1 MTKFWILIL
10 ILIIATGC
18 DTNQQKKDTESFP
31 ILTGKY
37 LGQEEPGLTPE
48 IFAPNIVSTGMSEIN
63 ACFSPDYS
71 EFFYSIVLPTR
82 KFVIVSMMYE
92 NNSWKKPE
100 IAEFS
105 GQYSD
110 ADPFITKDGKW
121 LYFVSKRPEDTTKT
135 EKKDWDIWRVEKV
148 DGRWQ
153 NPEKLEN
160 GINSESDDIY
170 PTISEKGTL
179 YFSSG
184 RYGKNNR
191 DIYYSE
197 SSGDTFNDPIKMNDT
212 INGHWEGDIFISPKE
227 DYMIFR
233 SYGRKEGNGLF
244 ITFNINDHWST
255 PKRMGSEINMTGNEF
270 CPIVSP
276 DGKYFFFTS
285 ANVVMKSENSRILT
299 YNNIKEDFI
308 KSYEHPQMGKND
320 IYWVDS
326 EIIDSYRENN

>member
-10 ILIIATGC
+10 ILVMATGC
-18 DTNQQKKDTESFP
+18 DTDQQEKENFP

-37 LGQEEPGLTPE
+37 LGQKDPGLTPE
-48 IFAPNIVSTGMSEIN
+48 IFAPNIVSTGMTEIN
-63 ACFSPDYS
+63 TCFSPDYS
-71 EFFYSIVLPTR
+71 EFFYSIILPNR
-82 KFVIVSMMYE
+82 KFVIVSMKYE
-92 NNSWKKPE
+92 NNRWNKPE
-100 IAEFS
+100 VAEFS

-135 EKKDWDIWRVEKV
+135 ERRDWDIWRIGKV

-153 NPEKLEN
+153 NPEKLKN

-184 RYGKNNR
+184 RDGTNNR

-197 SSGDTFNDPIKMNDT
+197 SSGDEFNDPIKMNDT
-212 INGHWEGDIFISPKE
+212 INGYWEGDIFISPKE

-244 ITFNINDHWST
+244 ITFNNNDHWST
-255 PKRMGSEINMTGNEF
+255 PKRMGNEINMTGNEF
-270 CPIVSP
+270 CPMVSP
-276 DGKYFFFTS
+276 DGSYFFFTS
-285 ANVVMKSENSRILT
+285 SNIVMESENSELLT
-299 YNNIKEDFI
+299 YKKIKEDFI
-308 KSYEHPQMGKND
+308 SSYEHPQMGKND

-326 EIIDSYRENN
+326 KIIDGYRENK